1 MQLDRKTINRLLA
14 LDDDQLRAFIRNLAE
29 RQGLDLSAFRLS
41 INDIAGIRR
50 VLSEAD
56 DETLRRIAEQF
67 GKRNR
72 A

>member
-56 DETLRRIAEQF
+56 DETLRHIAEQF
-67 GKRNR
+67 GKR
-72 A
+72 

>member
-67 GKRNR
+67 GKR
-72 A
+72 

>member
-41 INDIAGIRR
+41 INDSAGIRR

-67 GKRNR
+67 GKR
-72 A
+72 

>member
-14 LDDDQLRAFIRNLAE
+14 FDDDQLRTFIRNLAE

-67 GKRNR
+67 GKR
-72 A
+72 